1 MTMQRKKK
9 KRGHQDSETDEDE
22 DYRIYYTPTDV
33 GLRRWLDC
41 RRHVGLRGT

>member
-33 GLRRWLDC
+33 GNRGRVDRRRL
-41 RRHVGLRGT
+41 VGLRGT